1 MRFGL
6 VGTGP
11 WAELAH
17 APGLAAAEGVELVG
31 IWGRSLGRAQALADS
46 YGVAAYDDYAAL
58 LADVD
63 AVAFAVP
70 PAVQARARPG
80 GGRGRP
86 PPAPRQAGRGRSRR
100 GPGAARGRHRGRR
113 GVGGLLHRPVR
124 RRDPGLDRGRPRDA
138 RAGTAGGCAGSARC
152 RSPTTRSA
160 PHRGGTRRVGSGTP
174 GRTRCPRSSPR
185 SARSRRSR
193 RSGAG
198 GDEVCL
204 VASHA
209 SGATSTIALTQFA
222 PPAASQYEA
231 TVWGEAGFS
240 TMPPATGGR
249 VRGPAG
255 HGRRGAGGVRLERAA
270 ARARP
275 ALRGRGRRAA
285 RAGAAAARR
294 HRVAGRV
301 APMTAPRVLFLGG
314 TGIISSACSRRA
326 VEQGLDLRSC

>member
-70 PAVQARARPG
+70 PAVQGELALAAAGAGRHLLLDKPVAADPDAARALL
-80 GGRGRP
+80 
-86 PPAPRQAGRGRSRR
+86 AAATEAGVASVVFFADRFVDETR
-100 GPGAARGRHRGRR
+100 AWIED
-113 GVGGLLHRPVR
+113 VR
-124 RRDPGLDRGRPRDA
+124 R
-138 RAGTAGGCAGSARC
+138 
-152 RSPTTRSA
+152 
-160 PHRGGTRRVGSGTP
+160 
-174 GRTRCPRSSPR
+174 
-185 SARSRRSR
+185 
-193 RSGAG
+193 

-240 TMPPATGGR
+240 AMPPR
-249 VRGPAG
+249 PE
-255 HGRRGAGGVRLERAA
+255 GAFGALLARAA
-270 ARARP
+270 EE
-275 ALRGRGRRAA
+275 L
-285 RAGAAAARR
+285 
-294 HRVAGRV
+294 VAC
-301 APMTAPRVLFLGG
+301 A
-314 TGIISSACSRRA
+314 SSGQPH
-326 VEQGLDLRSC
+326 ELDLRFGVEVVELRAQAQQQLDHTGSPVGSPR